1 MNTLLIVLQQQSNGL
16 MNFLPLILII
26 VVFWFFM
33 IRPQMKRQKELKN
46 FRDSLKK
53 GDKIVTTGGI
63 YGKVL
68 EIGDYYIIME
78 VEGQNRLKIDK
89 SAVIKDMTDAT
100 PGKINHPTDVRND
113 WQTYALTELRIS
125 GFSPANPLRRS
136 VSEKKADPPKTDGSM

>member
-16 MNFLPLILII
+16 MNFLPLILIM
-26 VVFWFFM
+26 VVFCFFFM
-33 IRPQMKRQKELKN
+33 RPHMKRHKEFKN

-78 VEGQNRLKIDK
+78 V
-89 SAVIKDMTDAT
+89 
-100 PGKINHPTDVRND
+100 
-113 WQTYALTELRIS
+113 
-125 GFSPANPLRRS
+125 
-136 VSEKKADPPKTDGSM
+136 

>member
-1 MNTLLIVLQQQSNGL
+1 MNTLFIALQQAPAGGGFMQ
-16 MNFLPLILII
+16 FLPLILII
-26 VVFWFFM
+26 IVFWFFM

-78 VEGQNRLKIDK
+78 VEGQNRLTIDK

-100 PGKINHPTDVRND
+100 PAK
-113 WQTYALTELRIS
+113 
-125 GFSPANPLRRS
+125 
-136 VSEKKADPPKTDGSM
+136 

>member
-89 SAVIKDMTDAT
+89 AAVIKDMTDAT
-100 PGKINHPTDVRND
+100 PAK
-113 WQTYALTELRIS
+113 
-125 GFSPANPLRRS
+125 
-136 VSEKKADPPKTDGSM
+136 

>member
-89 SAVIKDMTDAT
+89 SAVTKDMTDAT
-100 PGKINHPTDVRND
+100 PAK
-113 WQTYALTELRIS
+113 
-125 GFSPANPLRRS
+125 
-136 VSEKKADPPKTDGSM
+136 

>member
-100 PGKINHPTDVRND
+100 RKSADVFR
-113 WQTYALTELRIS
+113 QKMRLVMMQVRSLRE
-125 GFSPANPLRRS
+125 S
-136 VSEKKADPPKTDGSM
+136 VVLWGRLMIRFMQHCLPW

>member
-1 MNTLLIVLQQQSNGL
+1 

-89 SAVIKDMTDAT
+89 SAVIKDRTDAT
-100 PGKINHPTDVRND
+100 PAK
-113 WQTYALTELRIS
+113 
-125 GFSPANPLRRS
+125 
-136 VSEKKADPPKTDGSM
+136 